1 MKNLKNIIKC
11 AAFDIDGTI
20 LPNGNTKFSQKT
32 IDAFSLLRKNG
43 IVSILATAREFSTI
57 CDFLEQLKPDYF
69 IGANGSFIL
78 DCNKNEIIYEVGLN
92 LNEVKMLYDEFYN
105 DNFNFIIT
113 DVNKSYYS
121 KNTNLDTWF
130 IRPNISKYEELDFNK
145 IIDKRI
151 YVITLSGE
159 NISNKVDLIS
169 EFINKNNL
177 NMEIN
182 STWSR
187 GIFIGPKKTTKSSTL
202 ELLTKKI
209 GYSNDNLIAFG
220 DSSNDFEMIRDAVYG
235 VVMERANWRIKSV
248 ADDVALDCEYDGA
261 YLKLKELKLI

>member
-121 KNTNLDTWF
+121 KNTNLDT
-130 IRPNISKYEELDFNK
+130 
-145 IIDKRI
+145 
-151 YVITLSGE
+151 
-159 NISNKVDLIS
+159 
-169 EFINKNNL
+169 
-177 NMEIN
+177 
-182 STWSR
+182 
-187 GIFIGPKKTTKSSTL
+187 
-202 ELLTKKI
+202 
-209 GYSNDNLIAFG
+209 
-220 DSSNDFEMIRDAVYG
+220 
-235 VVMERANWRIKSV
+235 
-248 ADDVALDCEYDGA
+248 
-261 YLKLKELKLI
+261 